1 MLSELQWAG
10 HRNCD
15 ANHTR
20 STYTSARA
28 NTHVIYRK
36 LPPLPE
42 PNLSERPLASL
53 IILSRDLSSNS
64 RPERAM
70 SLL

>member
-1 MLSELQWAG
+1 MLII
-10 HRNCD
+10 HDR
-15 ANHTR
+15 HTPAR
-20 STYTSARA
+20 RAARA

-64 RPERAM
+64 RPESAM